1 MQKIK
6 KKTEIEIKVVFEAS
20 RQAQVSLINAYEK
33 ILPSIG
39 RKAQVTIKQ
48 AEVETEAKRRVSK

>member
-6 KKTEIEIKVVFEAS
+6 KKVELEIKVIFEAS
-20 RQAQVSLINAYEK
+20 RQAQVSLINAYEQ

-39 RKAQVTIKQ
+39 RKTQVTVKQ